1 MSGKNVLYYLMMH
14 STMLFALFY
23 FYAYSHLR
31 FKHTILGT
39 HLSCLFRKMSLYFLS
54 VVGDREEGVV
64 ALHQPM
70 GI

>member
-1 MSGKNVLYYLMMH
+1 
-14 STMLFALFY
+14 MLFALFY

-64 ALHQPM
+64 ALQWAFKNTIWVGAGTEM
-70 GI
+70 